1 MDIAEIIGFLQSDEM
16 NMPMDKSAHPNK
28 KKPKTVLMQVINE
41 IFPKMHSTKGI
52 VNIVTQE
59 KKRTVTV
66 SYIEGY
72 KSRVGNIPFEDMVAA
87 YDKNGEIMKFGA
99 IKGPSVLLTNDE
111 LEKDNIKERE
121 I

>member
-66 SYIEGY
+66 
-72 KSRVGNIPFEDMVAA
+72 
-87 YDKNGEIMKFGA
+87 DKYF
-99 IKGPSVLLTNDE
+99 PSTMFFVFIGS
-111 LEKDNIKERE
+111 EKRISL
-121 I
+121 